1 MIKIGILGDI
11 GSGKSYVARNF
22 GYPVFDADYEVSIIY
37 KENRTVFKKLR
48 KIFPKHINSFPI
60 KKAELTKLIL
70 VDRNSLKKII
80 KIVHPEVRKRMKIFE
95 KKNKNQR
102 IIVMD
107 IPLLLENKIN
117 KKKDILVFVQSRKSE
132 VSKRLK
138 KRSNY
143 SKKLLNKFKLLQL
156 PLDYKK
162 KKSHFVIKNDFSKKT
177 VQKRIKS
184 ILNKLN

>member
-1 MIKIGILGDI
+1 M
-11 GSGKSYVARNF
+11 
-22 GYPVFDADYEVSIIY
+22 
-37 KENRTVFKKLR
+37 
-48 KIFPKHINSFPI
+48 
-60 KKAELTKLIL
+60 
-70 VDRNSLKKII
+70 
-80 KIVHPEVRKRMKIFE
+80 
-95 KKNKNQR
+95 
-102 IIVMD
+102 
-107 IPLLLENKIN
+107 
-117 KKKDILVFVQSRKSE
+117 VFVQSRKSE